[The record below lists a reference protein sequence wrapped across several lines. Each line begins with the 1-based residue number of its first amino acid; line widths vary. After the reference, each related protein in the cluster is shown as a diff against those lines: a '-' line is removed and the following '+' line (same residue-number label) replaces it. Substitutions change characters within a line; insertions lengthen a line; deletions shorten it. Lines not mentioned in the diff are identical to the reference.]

1 MSVRKPQYDD
11 RGILDKLSAGD
22 ITALDGGDL
31 ATVAD
36 AGLGV
41 AGLGEKILPVVG
53 DIVPYSTPIS
63 AALGGVKGYYEYGDE
78 AARRAR
84 YFDKKTIDRLV
95 RNNPQLKGK
104 FNEEGFSWSDSLGRA
119 GALFA
124 GGTAG
129 ASVLTTLSYVLL
141 PFALPV
147 AIPAALIG
155 GTLLGGTIANKM
167 YNAAFEKQEQDPVI
181 IAMQMADIHSKGGYV
196 TPELAGAALLAN
208 LPKKLSRGVDDRL
221 EEYTDTKLFTEA
233 LSDHNNNP
241 KLRAMTVAFDDKI
254 RLHTDMPRD
263 PQNQFKTVAEQYAD
277 MINSGQMKPQD
288 IINPRAGV
296 SAMIAMARSQAPEVD
311 VPVTPE
317 EARQNY
323 VSRT

>member
-1 MSVRKPQYDD
+1 MSRKPQYDD
-11 RGILDKLSAGD
+11 RGLLDKLSAGD
-22 ITALDGGDL
+22 VTSLDGGDY

-36 AGLGV
+36 FGLGV
-41 AGLGEKILPVVG
+41 ASLSEKAAPVIG

-63 AALGGVKGYYEYGDE
+63 AALGGVKGYYEYEDE

-84 YFDKKTIDRLV
+84 YFDKKTINRLV
-95 RNNPQLKGK
+95 HNNPQLRGK
-104 FNEEGFSWSDSLGRA
+104 FNEEGFSWGDSFGRA
-119 GALFA
+119 AALFA

-129 ASVLTTLSYVLL
+129 ASALTALSYIFL

-147 AIPAALIG
+147 ALPVSLIG
-155 GTLLGGTIANKM
+155 GTMIGGTIANKM

-181 IAMQMADIHSKGGYV
+181 IAMQMADMHSKGKRI

-208 LPKKLSRGVDDRL
+208 LPDKLSKGVGDRL
-221 EEYTDTKLFTEA
+221 EEYTGTKLFTEA

-241 KLRAMTVAFDDKI
+241 KLRAMMVAFDEKL
-254 RLHTDMPRD
+254 RLHTGMPRD
-263 PQNQFKTVAEQYAD
+263 PQNPFKTVAEQYAE
-277 MINSGQMKPQD
+277 MINSGYMKPQD

-296 SAMIAMARSQAPEVD
+296 SAMLDMSRGQAQEVD

-317 EARQNY
+317 ARQNY
-323 VSRT
+323 VTRT